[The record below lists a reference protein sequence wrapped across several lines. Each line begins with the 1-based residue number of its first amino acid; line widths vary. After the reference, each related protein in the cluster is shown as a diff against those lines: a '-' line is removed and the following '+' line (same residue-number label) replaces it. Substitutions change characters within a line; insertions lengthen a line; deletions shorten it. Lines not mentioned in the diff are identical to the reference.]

1 MTRRFKP
8 TGIPIEVSDRGGVSV
23 PVTLQDQTTGLLDLP
38 FLLGVTT
45 PTLAIDT
52 VVNSRTITL
61 TAGHGLT
68 TAANAGDTIEIAEPT
83 QGAFFLQC
91 DIITVVG
98 DVVTL
103 DCPVNRVYIATTAL
117 VGHSSKEMN
126 IDGSITPVVFS
137 IVPFPAQSG
146 DITRLMFEIRDGSS
160 MDFETFGG
168 IAALINGVVVRVNN
182 GDGTYR
188 NLYNFKSNGD
198 IIEQCFDHEFAT
210 NIGGGTRGFAARL
223 SFAGQSK
230 HGVAVRL
237 DGAVGTGEAL
247 EIIIQDDLTG
257 LLRFHI
263 VGQGSELQ
271 GD

>member
-1 MTRRFKP
+1 MTLRFKP
-8 TGIPIEVSDRGGVSV
+8 GEVPLEVSARGGVSV

-38 FLLGVTT
+38 FLLGLTV
-45 PTLAIDT
+45 PTLAVDT
-52 VVNSRTITL
+52 VVNSRDITL

-68 TAANAGDTIEIAEPT
+68 TIANAGDTVEVADVVS
-83 QGAFFLQC
+83 GDFLQC
-91 DIITVVG
+91 SIISVVG

-103 DCPVNRVYIATTAL
+103 DCPVNRIYAASTAL
-117 VGHSSKEMN
+117 VAHSVKSMN
-126 IDGSITPVVFS
+126 VNGSVTPVVFS
-137 IVPFPAQSG
+137 IEPFPTQSG
-146 DITRLMFEIRDGSS
+146 DITRILFEIRDNVD

-168 IAALINGVVVRVNN
+168 LGELTNGVVVRVNN

-198 IIEQCFDHEFAT
+198 IIQQCFDHDFAV
-210 NIGGGTRGFAARL
+210 NNGGGTRGFAARL

-237 DGAVGTGEAL
+237 DGSVGTGEVL
-247 EIIIQDDLTG
+247 EVLIQDDLTG
-257 LLRFHI
+257 LLRFNMI
-263 VGQGSELQ
+263 GQGSELQ